1 VHPFISDPIASFLSV
16 ALILAAIKDIQFRRI
31 PNLLNFLVIGLSFFY
46 HGWFHGLDGFLFS
59 ASGMLLGVALLI
71 GPYLL
76 GGMGAG
82 DAKLMGAVGAALG
95 PKGVFISFL
104 YSAIVGG
111 FYAGI
116 LLLVYRTRA
125 RAIMVNMITGIKS
138 LVYTRQWVSEST
150 EHYEKSPR
158 LCYGLAIALGTI
170 IYMALERMGYSLF
183 HGFMS
188 L

>member
-1 VHPFISDPIASFLSV
+1 VLPLISNPIVCFLCI
-16 ALILAAIKDIQFRRI
+16 ALILAAVNDLRFRKI
-31 PNLLNFLVIGLSFFY
+31 PNLLNFSVIAFSFFY
-46 HGWFHGLDGFLFS
+46 HCWFHGIRGLIFS

-116 LLLVYRTRA
+116 LLLVYRTHT
-125 RAIMVNMITGIKS
+125 RAIIVNMITGIKS
-138 LVYTRQWVSEST
+138 LVYTRQWAPEST

-170 IYMALERMGYSLF
+170 TYMALERMGYSLF